1 MNKADLIIEE
11 LVNWLQKK
19 VKEAR
24 AEGLVFGLSGGID
37 SAVIAGIAKRAF
49 PNNSLGIIMPCH
61 SDPIDEEH
69 GILVADTFNLEKI
82 KVDLSDSFDILY
94 KSMGVENKSKLA
106 MSNLKPR
113 LRMTTLYYHGQN
125 NNYLVVGSSNKS
137 EYTVGYFTKH
147 GDSGVDLLPLTSFVK
162 SEIRELARQL
172 GTPEIVIE
180 KPPTAGLWANQ
191 TDEEEMG
198 FGYDVLDNYI
208 KTGRG
213 PEEITSRIDRMNKS
227 SEHKR
232 NYPPMFTSKIK

>member
-11 LVNWLQKK
+11 LVNWLQEK

-172 GTPEIVIE
+172 GTPEIVID

-198 FGYDVLDNYI
+198 FGYDILDNYI
-208 KTGRG
+208 KTGKG